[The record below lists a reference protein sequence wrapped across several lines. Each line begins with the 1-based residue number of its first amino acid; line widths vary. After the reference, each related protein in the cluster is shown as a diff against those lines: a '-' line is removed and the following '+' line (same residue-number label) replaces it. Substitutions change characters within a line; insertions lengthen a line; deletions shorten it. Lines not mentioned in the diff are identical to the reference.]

1 MSNATCLNC
10 GLSEMDRPLITL
22 KIQEKELYICP
33 QCLPTLIHK
42 PYQLSEKLPDFT
54 LHQTSPSNDH

>member
-10 GLSEMDRPLITL
+10 GTSEQDRPLITL
-22 KIQEKELYICP
+22 KFQGREFYICP

-42 PYQLSEKLPDFT
+42 PYQLADKLPDFT
-54 LHQTSPSNDH
+54 PSEAPPSDDH